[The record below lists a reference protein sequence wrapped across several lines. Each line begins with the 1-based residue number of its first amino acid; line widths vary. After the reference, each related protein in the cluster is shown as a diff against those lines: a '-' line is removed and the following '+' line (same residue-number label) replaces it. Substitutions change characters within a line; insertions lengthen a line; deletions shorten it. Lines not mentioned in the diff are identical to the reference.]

1 MDLARLRL
9 FGPLLPALHPYTFLP
24 RLAPCSRVCECA
36 RACRRLREGTGGT
49 TRLIC
54 GLLLSP
60 GIGCASY
67 APGSPLLPYSSQTE
81 GKGKASLTPES
92 SPGDYARFTRAAWPG
107 VGGRKGPPPQPSSSP
122 ALLPPQS
129 SPPIPAPA
137 LPPTSL
143 EQARPPLQA
152 AVPALV
158 SELELALEQ
167 AEVGSVLQGLGQ
179 AGLPP
184 AELLL
189 PPGQL

>member
-1 MDLARLRL
+1 MQE
-9 FGPLLPALHPYTFLP
+9 T
-24 RLAPCSRVCECA
+24 
-36 RACRRLREGTGGT
+36 EGGDWGT
-49 TRLIC
+49 TCLIC

-67 APGSPLLPYSSQTE
+67 APGSPLLPYSPQTE

-92 SPGDYARFTRAAWPG
+92 SPGDYARFTKAAWPG
-107 VGGRKGPPPQPSSSP
+107 VGAGKGPPPQPSSSP
-122 ALLPPQS
+122 AVLPPQS

-137 LPPTSL
+137 LLPTSL

-189 PPGQL
+189 PPGQLQQVALLEVGPTLRGGFGGAQPWEGRQDLPPSQARGE